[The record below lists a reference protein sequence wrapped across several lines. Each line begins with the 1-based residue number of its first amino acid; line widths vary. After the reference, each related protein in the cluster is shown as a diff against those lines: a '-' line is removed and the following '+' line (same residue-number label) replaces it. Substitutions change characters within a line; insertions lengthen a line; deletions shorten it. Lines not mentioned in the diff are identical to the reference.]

1 MSASASMSYQ
11 ALQALVTPLMMREH
25 NSLYK
30 NRIGEYK
37 EVFSEEDG
45 MERQFHTAAKLY
57 GMGNAVVRAPGD
69 NLTYDQG
76 GLEYMVNFYYQTYS
90 LAFAIPREAI
100 DDGSGYNLLQDFT
113 RHLVWSN
120 EETLEW
126 NVANVYNFGFNNMYQ
141 QAGGDGQ
148 PLFSNNHPSNG
159 AGLQSNT
166 VVTPSVLSQT
176 SLEAMI
182 TQIRSAKDSRG
193 KFIQLKPQKLIVPP
207 QLMMTADVLLKSILR
222 SDNANNG
229 TNPLRG
235 MLSEYVVLSR
245 LSSPTAWFINTE
257 GAMGQGLKIFWRD
270 RLRKAEEGDFDTNSL
285 RVKAEMRYATG
296 WIDYRASF
304 GNPGTG

>member
-11 ALQALVTPLMMREH
+11 ALQALVTPLMMKEY

-30 NRIGEYK
+30 DRIGEYRQ
-37 EVFSEEDG
+37 VFSEEDG

-69 NLTYDQG
+69 NSTYDQG
-76 GLEYMVNFYYQTYS
+76 GLEYMVNFYYQTYG

-113 RHLVWSN
+113 KHLVWSN
-120 EETLEW
+120 EESLEINTV
-126 NVANVYNFGFNNMYQ
+126 NVFNYGFNSGFLQN
-141 QAGGDGQ
+141 GGDGQ
-148 PLFSNNHPSNG
+148 PLFSNNHPTIS

-176 SLEAMI
+176 SLEAMV
-182 TQIRSAKDSRG
+182 TQIRSARDSRN
-193 KFIQLKPQKLIVPP
+193 KFIQLKPAKLIVPP

-245 LSSPTAWFINTE
+245 LSSPNAWFILTD
-257 GAMGQGLKIFWRD
+257 GAMGQGLKVFWRE
-270 RLRKAEEGDFDTNSL
+270 RLNRAQEGDFDTNSL
-285 RVKAEMRYATG
+285 RVKCEMRYATG
-296 WIDYRASF
+296 YIDWKACY
-304 GNPGTG
+304 GNIGAA

>member
-11 ALQALVTPLMMREH
+11 ALQALVTPLMMKEYK
-25 NSLYK
+25 SLYK
-30 NRIGEYK
+30 DRIGEYK
-37 EVFSEEDG
+37 EVFSEENG

-100 DDGSGYNLLQDFT
+100 DDGAGYDLLNTFT
-113 RHLVWSN
+113 KHLVWSN
-120 EETLEW
+120 EESLEI
-126 NVANVYNFGFNNMYQ
+126 NAANVYNYGFNTGYT

-148 PLFSNNHPSNG
+148 PLFSVNHPTISDG
-159 AGLQSNT
+159 TQSNT
-166 VVTPSVLSQT
+166 VATPSVLSQT

-193 KFIQLKPQKLIVPP
+193 KFIQLKPTKLVVPP

-222 SDNANNG
+222 SDNANNN
-229 TNPLRG
+229 TNPIRG
-235 MLSEYVVLSR
+235 MLNEYVVLSR
-245 LSSPTAWFINTE
+245 LTSPAAWFINTE
-257 GAMGQGLKIFWRD
+257 GAMGQGLKVFWRE
-270 RLRKAEEGDFDTNSL
+270 RLNRAQEGDFDTNSL
-285 RVKAEMRYATG
+285 RVKADMRYALG
-296 WIDYRASF
+296 WVDFRSAY
-304 GNPGTG
+304 GNPGVA